1 MSSNLLRLDFARTFR
16 DYPISGTCVK
26 RRKLIALVLCL
37 FALTGFPVL
46 EKPGKA
52 PNFERPCRE
61 QNSRGRLTA
70 HEEF

>member
-1 MSSNLLRLDFARTFR
+1 MSPNLLRLDFARTYR

-46 EKPGKA
+46 EKPGRHQTLKDRA
-52 PNFERPCRE
+52 A
-61 QNSRGRLTA
+61 SRTRGGG
-70 HEEF
+70 